1 MIIKGKLVRAM
12 RALIGYNL
20 LALSRKTTNK
30 VFIKPEGM
38 SLKLTTSLSQRL
50 VLTPQL
56 RQRIEMLQMTTLEL
70 SDLIQQQLLENP
82 VLEEVATQEEA
93 RELAEKILDH
103 LASADPGAAPDQPQI
118 EASEPELGSPS
129 SNGSG
134 DSEVLSQTYAESDGD
149 AERGDGEPLASA
161 DLSEDSV
168 GDELVGEEA
177 ARDAFEEID
186 FGREFQD
193 YLDPGYKTQ
202 EIEYKEKDAPTFEQ
216 FLTRAP
222 SLADHLEWQLH
233 MSPIEGDVCDAA
245 ISVIGNLDA
254 DGRLNATNE
263 EIAAMGGWT
272 EEIVEKA
279 RQAVMHLDPIGCGA
293 RDVRE
298 CLLVQL
304 EVRGESDRLA
314 AGLISDH
321 LSDLQQ
327 HKLPH
332 LAKQIGSDVDTLL
345 SELQFIRTLDP
356 YPGRRYSSEEPIL
369 ISPEI
374 YIEKLDEGDE
384 DYVIYFSD
392 DGSPRLRVSQQYQQ
406 MLGKSDVSNET
417 KSFIREKM
425 RSAVDL
431 LRNIEHRRQTI
442 YKVVES
448 IVHRQR
454 DFLDKGVQYIK
465 PMMLKDIAEDIGM
478 HLSTVSRV
486 VNRKYAHTPQG
497 VIELRRFFTEGMMNE
512 DGEEVSTRII
522 KLKIKKLIEE
532 EDSHSPITDDQVVKI
547 LIKDGI
553 KLSRRTVA
561 KYRDQMSIP
570 GSRERRA
577 VV

>member
-1 MIIKGKLVRAM
+1 
-12 RALIGYNL
+12 
-20 LALSRKTTNK
+20 
-30 VFIKPEGM
+30 
-38 SLKLTTSLSQRL
+38 

-70 SDLIQQQLLENP
+70 TDLIQQQILENP
-82 VLEEVATQEEA
+82 VLEEVATQEEVG
-93 RELAEKILDH
+93 ELAEKILDH
-103 LASADPGAAPDQPQI
+103 LASADPGAAPDEPQRL
-118 EASEPELGSPS
+118 EAAEPEPGSPS

-134 DSEVLSQTYAESDGD
+134 DLEGMSTYAEADG
-149 AERGDGEPLASA
+149 EGDGGPGEGHELVAA

-168 GDELVGEEA
+168 GDEIVGEEGS
-177 ARDAFEEID
+177 RDAFEEID

-202 EIEYKEKDAPTFEQ
+202 EIEYKEDAPTFEQ

-233 MSPIEGDVCDAA
+233 MSPIAEDICEAA

-263 EIAAMGGWT
+263 EIAAMGGWS
-272 EEIVEKA
+272 EETVEEA
-279 RQAVMHLDPIGCGA
+279 RQAVMHLDPVGCGA

-304 EVRGESDRLA
+304 EVKGESDRLA
-314 AGLISDH
+314 ARLISEH
-321 LSDLQQ
+321 LSELQQ
-327 HKLPH
+327 HKLPN
-332 LAKQIGSDVDTLL
+332 LAKQINSDVDTLL
-345 SELQFIRTLDP
+345 NELQFIRTLDP

-374 YIEKLDEGDE
+374 YIEKLDEADDE
-384 DYVIYFSD
+384 YIIYFAD

-448 IVHRQR
+448 IVHRQQE
-454 DFLDKGVQYIK
+454 FLDKGVQYIK

-512 DGEEVSTRII
+512 DGEEISTRII

-532 EDSHSPITDDQVVKI
+532 EDSHNPITDDQVVKI

>member
-1 MIIKGKLVRAM
+1 
-12 RALIGYNL
+12 
-20 LALSRKTTNK
+20 
-30 VFIKPEGM
+30 M

-56 RQRIEMLQMTTLEL
+56 RQRIEMLQMTSLEL
-70 SDLIQQQLLENP
+70 TDLIQQQLLENP
-82 VLEEVATQEEA
+82 VLEEVPSQEEVQ
-93 RELAEKILDH
+93 ELAEKVLDH
-103 LASADPGAAPDQPQI
+103 LASSDSDATFAEAPEVSAP
-118 EASEPELGSPS
+118 AT
-129 SNGSG
+129 NGSG
-134 DSEVLSQTYAESDGD
+134 DSDVVASVAAPEAEI
-149 AERGDGEPLASA
+149 GEIGHTG
-161 DLSEDSV
+161 E
-168 GDELVGEEA
+168 GGEEGEGPTDEA
-177 ARDAFEEID
+177 STDAFEEID

-202 EIEYKEKDAPTFEQ
+202 EIEYKEDAPTFEQ
-216 FLTRAP
+216 FLTRPP
-222 SLADHLEWQLH
+222 SLAEHLEWQLH
-233 MSPIEGDVCDAA
+233 MSSIEPELVDPAVC
-245 ISVIGNLDA
+245 VIGNLNA

-263 EIAAMGGWT
+263 EMAAMENVS
-272 EEIVEKA
+272 EEVMEKA
-279 RQAVMHLDPIGCGA
+279 RQAVMRLDPVGCGA
-293 RDVRE
+293 RDVKE

-304 EVRGESDRLA
+304 EVLGESDRLA
-314 AGLISDH
+314 SKLIGEH
-321 LSDLQQ
+321 LADLQQ

-332 LAKQIGSDVDTLL
+332 LSKQIGVDVEVLL
-345 SELQFIRTLDP
+345 EELQFIRTLDP

-374 YIEKLDEGDE
+374 YIEKLDENDDE
-384 DYVIYFSD
+384 YVIYFAD

-406 MLGKSDVSNET
+406 MLSQGVSNET

-448 IVHRQR
+448 IVQRQK
-454 DFLDKGVQYIK
+454 DFLDHGVQHIK

-497 VIELRRFFTEGMMNE
+497 VIELRRFFTEGMLNE
-512 DGEEVSTRII
+512 DGEEISTRII
-522 KLKIKKLIEE
+522 KLQIKKLIEE
-532 EDSHSPITDDQVVKI
+532 EDSHNPITDDQVVKI
-547 LIKDGI
+547 LAKDGI

-561 KYRDQMSIP
+561 KYRDQMQIP

>member
-1 MIIKGKLVRAM
+1 
-12 RALIGYNL
+12 
-20 LALSRKTTNK
+20 
-30 VFIKPEGM
+30 M

-70 SDLIQQQLLENP
+70 TDLIQQQILENP
-82 VLEEVATQEEA
+82 VLEEVATQEEVG
-93 RELAEKILDH
+93 ELAEKILDH
-103 LASADPGAAPDQPQI
+103 LASADPGAAPDEPQRL
-118 EASEPELGSPS
+118 EAAEPELGSPS

-134 DSEVLSQTYAESDGD
+134 DLEGVSTYAE
-149 AERGDGEPLASA
+149 GDGEGDSGVGEGHEMAAA

-168 GDELVGEEA
+168 GDEIVGEEGT
-177 ARDAFEEID
+177 RDAFEEID

-202 EIEYKEKDAPTFEQ
+202 EIEYKEDAPTFEQ

-233 MSPIEGDVCDAA
+233 MSPIAEEICDAA

-263 EIAAMGGWT
+263 EIAAMGGWS
-272 EEIVEKA
+272 EETVEVA
-279 RQAVMHLDPIGCGA
+279 RQAVMHLDPVGCGA

-304 EVRGESDRLA
+304 EVKGESERLA
-314 AGLISDH
+314 ARLISEH
-321 LSDLQQ
+321 LSELQQ

-332 LAKQIGSDVDTLL
+332 LAKQINSDVDTLL

-374 YIEKLDEGDE
+374 YIEKLDEADDE
-384 DYVIYFSD
+384 YIIYFAD

-448 IVHRQR
+448 IVHRQQ

-512 DGEEVSTRII
+512 DGEEISTRII

-532 EDSHSPITDDQVVKI
+532 EDSHNPITDDQVVKI

>member
-1 MIIKGKLVRAM
+1 
-12 RALIGYNL
+12 
-20 LALSRKTTNK
+20 
-30 VFIKPEGM
+30 M

-70 SDLIQQQLLENP
+70 TDLIQQQLLENP
-82 VLEEVATQEEA
+82 VLEEVATQEEVG
-93 RELAEKILDH
+93 ELAEKILDH
-103 LASADPGAAPDQPQI
+103 LTSADPGAAPDQPQV

-134 DSEVLSQTYAESDGD
+134 DLEGVASTYAEGEAEGD
-149 AERGDGEPLASA
+149 AAGDTQEFVTG

-168 GDELVGEEA
+168 GDEIVGEEA

-202 EIEYKEKDAPTFEQ
+202 EIEYKEDAPTFEQ
-216 FLTRAP
+216 FLTRPP
-222 SLADHLEWQLH
+222 SLSDHLEWQLH
-233 MSPIEGDVCDAA
+233 MSPIEDEVCDAA

-272 EEIVEKA
+272 EEIVEQA
-279 RQAVMHLDPIGCGA
+279 RQAVMRLDPVGCGA

-314 AGLISDH
+314 TSLISDH
-321 LSDLQQ
+321 LAELQQ

-345 SELQFIRTLDP
+345 NELQFIRTLDP

-374 YIEKLDEGDE
+374 YIEKLDEDDE
-384 DYVIYFSD
+384 EYVIYFAD

-406 MLGKSDVSNET
+406 MLGKQDVSNET

-448 IVHRQR
+448 IVHRQQE
-454 DFLDKGVQYIK
+454 FLDKGVQYIK

-512 DGEEVSTRII
+512 DGEEISTRII

-532 EDSHSPITDDQVVKI
+532 EDSHNPITDDQVVKI

>member
-1 MIIKGKLVRAM
+1 
-12 RALIGYNL
+12 
-20 LALSRKTTNK
+20 
-30 VFIKPEGM
+30 M

-70 SDLIQQQLLENP
+70 TDLIQQQLLENP
-82 VLEEVATQEEA
+82 VLEEVVTQEEA
-93 RELAEKILDH
+93 QELAEKILDH
-103 LASADPGAAPDQPQI
+103 LTSADPGSAPDTQV
-118 EASEPELGSPS
+118 EAAEVELGSPGT
-129 SNGSG
+129 NGAG
-134 DSEVLSQTYAESDGD
+134 DPEVVAAYSETD
-149 AERGDGEPLASA
+149 AEGGAGQT

-168 GDELVGEEA
+168 GDEIVGEDA
-177 ARDAFEEID
+177 SRDAFEEID

-202 EIEYKEKDAPTFEQ
+202 EMEYKEDAPTFAQ
-216 FLTRAP
+216 FLTRPP

-233 MSPIEGDVCDAA
+233 LSPLEGDACNAA
-245 ISVIGNLDA
+245 VVVIGNLDA
-254 DGRLNATNE
+254 EGRLSATNE
-263 EIAAMGGWT
+263 EIAAMGGWA
-272 EEIVEKA
+272 EETVEKA
-279 RQAVMHLDPIGCGA
+279 RQAIMRMEPVGCGA

-304 EVRGESDRLA
+304 EARGESERLA
-314 AGLISDH
+314 ARLISDH
-321 LSDLQQ
+321 LPELQQ
-327 HKLPH
+327 HKLPN
-332 LAKQIGSDVDTLL
+332 LSKLLGIDIDTLL
-345 SELQFIRTLDP
+345 AELQFIRTLEP
-356 YPGRRYSSEEPIL
+356 YPGRRYSVEEPIL

-374 YIEKLDEGDE
+374 YIEKLDEDDE
-384 DYVIYFSD
+384 EYVIYFAD
-392 DGSPRLRVSQQYQQ
+392 DGSPRLRISPQYQQ
-406 MLGKSDVSNET
+406 MLSQPGVTNET
-417 KSFIREKM
+417 KSFIREKV

-448 IVHRQR
+448 IVHRQQE
-454 DFLDKGVQYIK
+454 FLDKGVQYIK

-512 DGEEVSTRII
+512 DGEEISTRII

-532 EDSHSPITDDQVVKI
+532 EDSHNPITDDQVVKI
-547 LIKDGI
+547 LAKDGI

-561 KYRDQMSIP
+561 KYRDQMHIP

>member
-1 MIIKGKLVRAM
+1 
-12 RALIGYNL
+12 
-20 LALSRKTTNK
+20 
-30 VFIKPEGM
+30 M

-56 RQRIEMLQMTTLEL
+56 RQRIEMLQMTTIEL

-93 RELAEKILDH
+93 QELAEKILDH
-103 LASADPGAAPDQPQI
+103 LASSDSGETSDRPQV
-118 EASEPELGSPS
+118 ETGEHELGGVS
-129 SNGSG
+129 SNG
-134 DSEVLSQTYAESDGD
+134 TGD
-149 AERGDGEPLASA
+149 AEGLTVYAEGEADAGEMSPSA

-168 GDELVGEEA
+168 GDEIVGEDGM
-177 ARDAFEEID
+177 RDAFEEID

-202 EIEYKEKDAPTFEQ
+202 EVEYKEDAPTFEQ

-222 SLADHLEWQLH
+222 TLADHLETQLH
-233 MSPIEGDVCDAA
+233 LSAMDVETCDVA
-245 ISVIGNLDA
+245 ICVIGNLDA

-272 EEIVEKA
+272 EELVERA
-279 RQAVMHLDPIGCGA
+279 RQAVMRLDPPGCGA

-298 CLLVQL
+298 CLLLQL
-304 EVRGESDRLA
+304 EVRGESERLA
-314 AGLISDH
+314 AKLINDH
-321 LSDLQQ
+321 LPDLQQ
-327 HKLPH
+327 HKLPN
-332 LAKQIGSDVDTLL
+332 LSKQIRIDIDVLL
-345 SELQFIRTLDP
+345 EELLFIRTLEP
-356 YPGRRYSSEEPIL
+356 YPGRRYSSDEPIL
-369 ISPEI
+369 ITPEI
-374 YIEKLDEGDE
+374 YIEKLDD
-384 DYVIYFSD
+384 DDDQYVIYFAD
-392 DGSPRLRVSQQYQQ
+392 DGSPRLRISQQYQK
-406 MLGKSDVSNET
+406 MLGQNGVTNET
-417 KSFIREKM
+417 KSFIREKV

-448 IVHRQR
+448 IVNRQQ

-512 DGEEVSTRII
+512 DGEEISTRII
-522 KLKIKKLIEE
+522 KLQIKKLIEE
-532 EDSHSPITDDQVVKI
+532 EDAHNPITDDQVVKI
-547 LIKDGI
+547 LAKDGMR
-553 KLSRRTVA
+553 LSRRTVA
-561 KYRDQMSIP
+561 KYRDQMNIP

>member
-1 MIIKGKLVRAM
+1 MSVR
-12 RALIGYNL
+12 
-20 LALSRKTTNK
+20 
-30 VFIKPEGM
+30 
-38 SLKLTTSLSQRL
+38 LTTSLSQRL

-70 SDLIQQQLLENP
+70 TDLIQEQLNENP

-93 RELAEKILDH
+93 QELAEKILDH
-103 LASADPGAAPDQPQI
+103 MASGGELENLPGSNV
-118 EASEPELGSPS
+118 EASVPEAGSPS

-134 DSEVLSQTYAESDGD
+134 DS
-149 AERGDGEPLASA
+149 DGEMTFAETDVDAPGLGEAGNEGEPSIVEG
-161 DLSEDSV
+161 S
-168 GDELVGEEA
+168 EEA
-177 ARDAFEEID
+177 DASRDPFEEVD

-202 EIEYKEKDAPTFEQ
+202 EFEYKEDAPTFEQ
-216 FLTRAP
+216 FLTKAP

-233 MSPIEGDVCDAA
+233 MDCGEGEVCSAA
-245 ISVIGNLDA
+245 EAVIGNLDE

-263 EIAAMGGWT
+263 EIAAQGGYA
-272 EEIVEKA
+272 EEIVERA
-279 RQAVMHLDPIGCGA
+279 RQIVLKLEPVGCGA

-304 EVRGESDRLA
+304 DARGETERLA
-314 AGLISDH
+314 SQLIRDH
-321 LSDLQQ
+321 LEALQQ

-332 LAKQIGSDVDTLL
+332 LSKQISVDLETLAA
-345 SELQFIRTLDP
+345 EIQFIRTLDP

-374 YIEKLDEGDE
+374 YIEKLDENE
-384 DYVIYFSD
+384 DYIIYFAD
-392 DGSPRLRVSQQYQQ
+392 DGSPRLRINPNYQQ
-406 MLGKSDVSNET
+406 MLSQTGTTKET
-417 KSFIREKM
+417 RDFIKDKM

-442 YKVVES
+442 YRVVES
-448 IVHRQR
+448 IVHRQK
-454 DFLDKGVQYIK
+454 DFLDHGVQHIK

-497 VIELRRFFTEGMMNE
+497 VIELRRFFTEGMLNE
-512 DGEEVSTRII
+512 EGEEVSTRII

-532 EDSHSPITDDQVVKI
+532 EDSHNPITDDQVVKI
-547 LIKDGI
+547 LVKDGI

-561 KYRDQMSIP
+561 KYRDQMNIP

>member
-1 MIIKGKLVRAM
+1 MSVR
-12 RALIGYNL
+12 
-20 LALSRKTTNK
+20 
-30 VFIKPEGM
+30 
-38 SLKLTTSLSQRL
+38 LTTSLQQRL

-70 SDLIQQQLLENP
+70 SDLIQQQLNENP

-103 LASADPGAAPDQPQI
+103 MASGGELENLPGSNLEPT
-118 EASEPELGSPS
+118 SPELGQAS
-129 SNGSG
+129 SNGAGETEGSDISYSADADTEIAVA
-134 DSEVLSQTYAESDGD
+134 DSESNT
-149 AERGDGEPLASA
+149 GET
-161 DLSEDSV
+161 
-168 GDELVGEEA
+168 GEEIA
-177 ARDAFEEID
+177 PDTTRDSFEEVD

-202 EIEYKEKDAPTFEQ
+202 EFEYKEDAPTFEQ
-216 FLTRAP
+216 FLTKPP
-222 SLADHLEWQLH
+222 SLAEHLEWQLH
-233 MSPIEGDVCDAA
+233 MDCAEGEVCDAA
-245 ISVIGNLDA
+245 ECVIGNLDE

-263 EIAAMGGWT
+263 EMAAQGGWT
-272 EEIVEKA
+272 EEIVERA
-279 RQAVMHLDPIGCGA
+279 RQIVMRLEPVGCGT

-304 EVRGESDRLA
+304 EVRGESEKLA
-314 AGLISDH
+314 ARLIRDH
-321 LSDLQQ
+321 LPELQQ

-332 LAKQIGSDVDTLL
+332 LSKQIGVDVETLAA
-345 SELQFIRTLDP
+345 EVQFIRTLDP
-356 YPGRRYSSEEPIL
+356 YPGRRYSSEEPVL

-374 YIEKLDEGDE
+374 YIEKLEE
-384 DYVIYFSD
+384 NSDYVIYFAD
-392 DGSPRLRVSQQYQQ
+392 DGSPRLRINPNYQQ
-406 MLGKSDVSNET
+406 MLSQTSVTKET
-417 KSFIREKM
+417 RDFIREKM

-442 YKVVES
+442 YRVVES
-448 IVHRQR
+448 IVNRQR
-454 DFLDKGVQYIK
+454 EFLDKGVEYIR

-497 VIELRRFFTEGMMNE
+497 VIELRRFFTEGMLNE

-532 EDSHSPITDDQVVKI
+532 EDSYNPITDDQVVKI
-547 LIKDGI
+547 LVRDGI

-561 KYRDQMSIP
+561 KYRDQMKIP

>member
-1 MIIKGKLVRAM
+1 MSVR
-12 RALIGYNL
+12 
-20 LALSRKTTNK
+20 
-30 VFIKPEGM
+30 
-38 SLKLTTSLSQRL
+38 LTTSLSQRL

-70 SDLIQQQLLENP
+70 TDLIQQQLNENP

-93 RELAEKILDH
+93 QEMAEKILDH
-103 LASADPGAAPDQPQI
+103 MASGGELENFPAPTVEAA
-118 EASEPELGSPS
+118 APELGTPS

-134 DSEVLSQTYAESDGD
+134 ESETEAAFLPESETEFAANAD
-149 AERGDGEPLASA
+149 AEGASLEA
-161 DLSEDSV
+161 
-168 GDELVGEEA
+168 GEELA
-177 ARDAFEEID
+177 PEASRDAFEEVD

-202 EIEYKEKDAPTFEQ
+202 EFEYKEDAPTFEQ
-216 FLTRAP
+216 FLTKPP
-222 SLADHLEWQLH
+222 SLAEHLEWQLH
-233 MSPIEGDVCDAA
+233 MDYAEGEVCEAA
-245 ISVIGNLDA
+245 ECVIGNLDQ

-263 EIAAMGGWT
+263 EIAAAGGWSDET
-272 EEIVEKA
+272 VERACAIVMTLEP
-279 RQAVMHLDPIGCGA
+279 VGCGA

-298 CLLVQL
+298 CLLAQLEARGETERLAVQL
-304 EVRGESDRLA
+304 IR
-314 AGLISDH
+314 DH
-321 LSDLQQ
+321 LEELQQ

-332 LAKQIGSDVDTLL
+332 LSKEIGVDLETLAA
-345 SELQFIRTLDP
+345 ELQFIRTLDP
-356 YPGRRYSSEEPIL
+356 FPGRRYSSEEPIL
-369 ISPEI
+369 IAPEI
-374 YIEKLDEGDE
+374 YIEKLEEND
-384 DYVIYFSD
+384 DYTIYFAD
-392 DGSPRLRVSQQYQQ
+392 DGSPRLRVNPGYQNMLSQA
-406 MLGKSDVSNET
+406 GVTKET
-417 KSFIREKM
+417 RNFIKEKM

-442 YKVVES
+442 YRVVES

-454 DFLDKGVQYIK
+454 DFLDQGVQHIK

-497 VIELRRFFTEGMMNE
+497 VIELRRFFTEGMLNE

-532 EDSHSPITDDQVVKI
+532 EDAHNPITDDQVVKI
-547 LIKDGI
+547 LVNDGI

-561 KYRDQMSIP
+561 KYRDQMNIP

-577 VV
+577 VL

>member
-1 MIIKGKLVRAM
+1 
-12 RALIGYNL
+12 
-20 LALSRKTTNK
+20 
-30 VFIKPEGM
+30 M

-56 RQRIEMLQMTTLEL
+56 RQRIEMLQMTSLEL
-70 SDLIQQQLLENP
+70 TDLIQQQLLENP
-82 VLEEVATQEEA
+82 VLEEVPTQEEVQ
-93 RELAEKILDH
+93 EIAEKVLDH
-103 LASADPGAAPDQPQI
+103 LASSDSNSFEENIP
-118 EASEPELGSPS
+118 EAGSPAT
-129 SNGSG
+129 NGSG
-134 DSEVLSQTYAESDGD
+134 DTDVLSSLPATDGD
-149 AERGDGEPLASA
+149 IEGAVAGVDHDEAV
-161 DLSEDSV
+161 SED
-168 GDELVGEEA
+168 GNPDEA
-177 ARDAFEEID
+177 PRDAFEEID
-186 FGREFQD
+186 FGREFQE

-202 EIEYKEKDAPTFEQ
+202 EIEYKEDAPTFEQ
-216 FLTRAP
+216 FLTRPP
-222 SLADHLEWQLH
+222 SLAEHLEWQLS
-233 MSPIEGDVCDAA
+233 MSSVESQIRDAA
-245 ISVIGNLDA
+245 ICVIGNLNA

-263 EIAAMGGWT
+263 EVAAMEKVS
-272 EEIVEKA
+272 EELVERA
-279 RQAVMHLDPIGCGA
+279 RQVVMRLDPVGCGA
-293 RDVRE
+293 RDVKE

-304 EVRGESDRLA
+304 EVLGESDRLA
-314 AGLISDH
+314 TKLITEH

-332 LAKQIGSDVDTLL
+332 LSKQIGVDVETLL
-345 SELQFIRTLDP
+345 EELQFIRTLDP
-356 YPGRRYSSEEPIL
+356 YPGRRYSSDEPIL

-374 YIEKLDEGDE
+374 YIEKLDENDD
-384 DYVIYFSD
+384 DYVIYFAD

-406 MLGKSDVSNET
+406 MLSQGVSNET

-448 IVHRQR
+448 IVQRQR
-454 DFLDKGVQYIK
+454 DFLDHGVQHIK

-497 VIELRRFFTEGMMNE
+497 VIELRRFFTEGMLNE
-512 DGEEVSTRII
+512 EGEEISTRII

-532 EDSHSPITDDQVVKI
+532 EDSHNPITDDQVVKI
-547 LIKDGI
+547 LAKDGI

-561 KYRDQMSIP
+561 KYRDQMQIP

>member
-1 MIIKGKLVRAM
+1 
-12 RALIGYNL
+12 
-20 LALSRKTTNK
+20 
-30 VFIKPEGM
+30 M

-56 RQRIEMLQMTTLEL
+56 RQRIEMLQMTSLEL
-70 SDLIQQQLLENP
+70 TDLIQQQLLENP
-82 VLEEVATQEEA
+82 VLEEVPSQEEVQ
-93 RELAEKILDH
+93 EIAEKVLDH
-103 LASADPGAAPDQPQI
+103 LASSDSNSFEESTP
-118 EASEPELGSPS
+118 EAGSPAT
-129 SNGSG
+129 NGSG
-134 DSEVLSQTYAESDGD
+134 DSEVLSSLPATD
-149 AERGDGEPLASA
+149 GDGEGSEAIATAEHEEGVA
-161 DLSEDSV
+161 DEGITDDSQ
-168 GDELVGEEA
+168 
-177 ARDAFEEID
+177 RDAFEEID

-202 EIEYKEKDAPTFEQ
+202 EIEYKEDAPTFEQ
-216 FLTRAP
+216 FLTRP
-222 SLADHLEWQLH
+222 TSLAEHLEWQLN
-233 MSPIEGDVCDAA
+233 MSSLDSEVRDAA
-245 ISVIGNLDA
+245 ICVIGNLNA
-254 DGRLNATNE
+254 DGRLGATNE
-263 EIAAMGGWT
+263 EMAAMEKVS
-272 EEIVEKA
+272 EEVVERA
-279 RQAVMHLDPIGCGA
+279 RQEVMRLDPVGCGT
-293 RDVRE
+293 RDVKE

-304 EVRGESDRLA
+304 EVLGESDRLA
-314 AGLISDH
+314 ARLISEH

-332 LAKQIGSDVDTLL
+332 LSKQIGIDVETLL
-345 SELQFIRTLDP
+345 EELQFIRTLDP

-374 YIEKLDEGDE
+374 YIEKLDENDE
-384 DYVIYFSD
+384 DYVIYFAD

-406 MLGKSDVSNET
+406 MLSQGVSNET

-448 IVHRQR
+448 IVSRQR
-454 DFLDKGVQYIK
+454 DFLDHGVQHIK

-497 VIELRRFFTEGMMNE
+497 VIELRRFFTEGMLNE
-512 DGEEVSTRII
+512 EGEEISTRII

-532 EDSHSPITDDQVVKI
+532 EDSHNPITDDQVVKI
-547 LIKDGI
+547 LAKDGI

-561 KYRDQMSIP
+561 KYRDQMQIP
-570 GSRERRA
+570 G
-577 VV
+577 

>member
-1 MIIKGKLVRAM
+1 
-12 RALIGYNL
+12 
-20 LALSRKTTNK
+20 
-30 VFIKPEGM
+30 M

-56 RQRIEMLQMTTLEL
+56 RQRIEMLQMTSLEL
-70 SDLIQQQLLENP
+70 TDLIQQQLLENP
-82 VLEEVATQEEA
+82 VLEEVPSQEEV
-93 RELAEKILDH
+93 RELAEKVLDH
-103 LASADPGAAPDQPQI
+103 LASNDSANSFEEHGGEGEPVAAATNGAGDPDVLTSLPP
-118 EASEPELGSPS
+118 
-129 SNGSG
+129 SG
-134 DSEVLSQTYAESDGD
+134 DVEGGESIAAGEHAEEGGGEDG
-149 AERGDGEPLASA
+149 G
-161 DLSEDSV
+161 V
-168 GDELVGEEA
+168 DEA
-177 ARDAFEEID
+177 PRDAFEEID

-202 EIEYKEKDAPTFEQ
+202 EIEYKEDAPTFEQ
-216 FLTRAP
+216 FLTRPP
-222 SLADHLEWQLH
+222 SLAEHLEWQVN
-233 MSPIEGDVCDAA
+233 MTTIDPQVADAA
-245 ISVIGNLDA
+245 VAVIGNLDA

-263 EIAAMGGWT
+263 EMAAMQKCS
-272 EEIVEKA
+272 EEIMEQA
-279 RQAVMHLDPIGCGA
+279 RQAVMRLDPVGCGA
-293 RDVRE
+293 RDVKE

-314 AGLISDH
+314 VRLISDH
-321 LSDLQQ
+321 LGDLQQ
-327 HKLPH
+327 HRLPH
-332 LAKQIGSDVDTLL
+332 LSKQIGIDVETLL
-345 SELQFIRTLDP
+345 EELHFIRTLDP
-356 YPGRRYSSEEPIL
+356 YPGRRYSSDEPIL

-374 YIEKLDEGDE
+374 YIENLDENDDE
-384 DYVIYFSD
+384 YIIYFAD

-406 MLGKSDVSNET
+406 MLSQGVSNET

-448 IVHRQR
+448 IVRRQK
-454 DFLDKGVQYIK
+454 DFLDHGVQHIK

-497 VIELRRFFTEGMMNE
+497 VIELRRFFTEGMLNE

-522 KLKIKKLIEE
+522 KLQIKKLIEE
-532 EDSHSPITDDQVVKI
+532 EDSHNPITDDQVVKI
-547 LIKDGI
+547 LAKDGI

>member
-1 MIIKGKLVRAM
+1 
-12 RALIGYNL
+12 
-20 LALSRKTTNK
+20 
-30 VFIKPEGM
+30 M

-70 SDLIQQQLLENP
+70 TDLIQQQLLENP
-82 VLEEVATQEEA
+82 VLEEVASQEEVG
-93 RELAEKILDH
+93 ELAEKILDH
-103 LASADPGAAPDQPQI
+103 LASSDEGAAPDAPRI
-118 EASEPELGSPS
+118 EASESEMGSPS

-134 DSEVLSQTYAESDGD
+134 EL
-149 AERGDGEPLASA
+149 
-161 DLSEDSV
+161 DLSTVSTGAEGEASEYATGESNEAGDDHV
-168 GDELVGEEA
+168 GDEGP
-177 ARDAFEEID
+177 RDPFEEID

-202 EIEYKEKDAPTFEQ
+202 EIEYKEDAPTFEQ
-216 FLTRAP
+216 FLTRPP

-233 MSPIEGDVCDAA
+233 MSPIEDEVCNAA

-272 EEIVEKA
+272 VEVVEVA
-279 RQAVMHLDPIGCGA
+279 RQEVMRLDPVGCGA

-298 CLLVQL
+298 CLLVQIEIL
-304 EVRGESDRLA
+304 GENDRLA
-314 AGLISDH
+314 ATLIQNH
-321 LSDLQQ
+321 LADLQQ

-345 SELQFIRTLDP
+345 TELEFIRTLDP
-356 YPGRRYSSEEPIL
+356 YPGRRYSSEEPVL

-374 YIEKLDEGDE
+374 YIEKLDKDDE

-406 MLGKSDVSNET
+406 MLGKTDVSNET

-448 IVHRQR
+448 MVHRQK
-454 DFLDKGVQYIK
+454 DFLDHGVQHIK

-497 VIELRRFFTEGMMNE
+497 VLELRRFFTEGMMNE
-512 DGEEVSTRII
+512 DGEEISTRII

>member
-1 MIIKGKLVRAM
+1 
-12 RALIGYNL
+12 
-20 LALSRKTTNK
+20 
-30 VFIKPEGM
+30 M

-56 RQRIEMLQMTTLEL
+56 RQRIEMLQMTSLEL
-70 SDLIQQQLLENP
+70 TDLIQQQLLENP
-82 VLEEVATQEEA
+82 VLEEVPSQEEVQ
-93 RELAEKILDH
+93 EIAEKVLDH
-103 LASADPGAAPDQPQI
+103 LASADANSFEESSP
-118 EASEPELGSPS
+118 EPGSPPT
-129 SNGSG
+129 NGSG
-134 DSEVLSQTYAESDGD
+134 ETDVLSSLPASENEGGGEVLSGAEHDEG
-149 AERGDGEPLASA
+149 G
-161 DLSEDSV
+161 SEE
-168 GDELVGEEA
+168 GTTDEA
-177 ARDAFEEID
+177 QRDAFEEID

-202 EIEYKEKDAPTFEQ
+202 EIEYKEDAPTFEQ
-216 FLTRAP
+216 FLTRPP
-222 SLADHLEWQLH
+222 SLAEHLEWQLN
-233 MSPIEGDVCDAA
+233 MSSMDSEVRDTA
-245 ISVIGNLDA
+245 INVIGNLNA
-254 DGRLNATNE
+254 DGRLSATNE
-263 EIAAMGGWT
+263 EIAAMEKVS
-272 EEIVEKA
+272 EEIVERS
-279 RQAVMHLDPIGCGA
+279 RQEVMRLDPVGCGA
-293 RDVRE
+293 RDVKE

-304 EVRGESDRLA
+304 EVLGESDRLA
-314 AGLISDH
+314 TRLISEH
-321 LSDLQQ
+321 FAELQQ

-332 LAKQIGSDVDTLL
+332 LSKQIGIDVETLL
-345 SELQFIRTLDP
+345 EELQFIRTLDP

-374 YIEKLDEGDE
+374 YIEKLDENDE
-384 DYVIYFSD
+384 DYIIYFAD

-406 MLGKSDVSNET
+406 MLSQGVSNET

-448 IVHRQR
+448 IVARQR
-454 DFLDKGVQYIK
+454 DFLDHGVQYIK

-512 DGEEVSTRII
+512 EGEEISTRII

-532 EDSHSPITDDQVVKI
+532 EDSHNPITDDQVVKI
-547 LIKDGI
+547 LAKDGI

-561 KYRDQMSIP
+561 KYRDQMQIP